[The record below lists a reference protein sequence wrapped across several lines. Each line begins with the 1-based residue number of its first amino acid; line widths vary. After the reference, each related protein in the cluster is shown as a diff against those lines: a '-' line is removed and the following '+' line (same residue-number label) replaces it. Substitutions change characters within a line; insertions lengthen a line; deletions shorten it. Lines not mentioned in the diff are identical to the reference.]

1 MAFFVT
7 RFALSKAEYL
17 ALTLLERE
25 ALIKA
30 ANEAN
35 RH

>member
-1 MAFFVT
+1 MAIFVT

-25 ALIKA
+25 AIIKA
-30 ANEAN
+30 ANEVN